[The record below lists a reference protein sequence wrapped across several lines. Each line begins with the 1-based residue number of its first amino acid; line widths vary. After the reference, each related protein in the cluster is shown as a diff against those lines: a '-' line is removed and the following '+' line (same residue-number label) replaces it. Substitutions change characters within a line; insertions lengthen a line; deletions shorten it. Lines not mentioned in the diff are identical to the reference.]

1 MLPIILMIM
10 MKVVLVTVLGMPG
23 LTTPVAV
30 DAKEFSLSSAERP
43 KVSS

>member
-1 MLPIILMIM
+1 MLPKMIM
-10 MKVVLVTVLGMPG
+10 MKVVLVLVTVLGMPG

-30 DAKEFSLSSAERP
+30 DAKEFSLSSEKP